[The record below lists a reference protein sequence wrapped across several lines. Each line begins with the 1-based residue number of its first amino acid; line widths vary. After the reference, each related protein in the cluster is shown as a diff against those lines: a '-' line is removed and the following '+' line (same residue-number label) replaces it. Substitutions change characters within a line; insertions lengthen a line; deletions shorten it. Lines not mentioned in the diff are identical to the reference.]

1 MKPAARSGRATA
13 PLRASPGSGR
23 PPDPKYAAPTTPTP
37 ARRRAASAVAGR
49 RPIHPRRTAPR
60 KAASVKAAS
69 TSPSRSRPARVGA
82 VARAS
87 APSSP
92 SEANPIAQTSGSG
105 RCAASG
111 TSQAR
116 VRVQASAGPS
126 GRGSPAS
133 VSNIPRCQR
142 SISAVRAHQPRPARR
157 SLRNGST
164 PAAPGINQANAP
176 QALHVCAWRASAGR
190 ACRRSPA
197 RCHEAVRKRVV
208 AAGLSRAARKSA
220 SASRTHCSP
229 SVRGGELAPC
239 PTSCP

>member
-1 MKPAARSGRATA
+1 MKPAARSGAVA
-13 PLRASPGSGR
+13 LPLRASPGSGR

-176 QALHVCAWRASAGR
+176 QALHVRAWRASAGR